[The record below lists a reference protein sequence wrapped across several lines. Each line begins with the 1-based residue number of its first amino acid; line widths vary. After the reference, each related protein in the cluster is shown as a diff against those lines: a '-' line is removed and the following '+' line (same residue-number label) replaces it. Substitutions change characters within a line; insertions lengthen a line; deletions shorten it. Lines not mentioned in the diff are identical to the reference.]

1 MNVMNSERGSL
12 NVLVIPL
19 IMSVIFLF
27 ASLGFGVW
35 AFAERQDYK
44 DNSDAKAESAVAVAV
59 EKAKTDKDN
68 EFLEQEKQPLKSFT
82 GPAEFGSITMQY
94 PKTWAAYV
102 DRQQANLTVSMQ
114 PDVVYAGQN
123 QGLKVEVLSTAY
135 AQSFAALDGF
145 VRQGKASA
153 AAYSFPQV
161 PGVVGL
167 RIDGEIGSNKRGAVV
182 FMPLRDKTIK
192 VSTESEDRLADF
204 NNYIL
209 PNFQFKP

>member
-27 ASLGFGVW
+27 AALGFGVW

-68 EFLEQEKQPLKSFT
+68 EFLEQEKQPLKAFN
-82 GPAEFGSITMQY
+82 GPAEFGSIAMQY

-102 DRQQANLTVSMQ
+102 DQQKTGLTISMQ

-123 QGLKVEVLSTAY
+123 QALKVEVVGTPY

-145 VRQGKASA
+145 VKQGKARA
-153 AAYSFPQV
+153 VAYSFPQV

-167 RIDGEIGSNKRGAVV
+167 RFDGEIGSNKRGAVV

-192 VSTESEDRLADF
+192 VSTESEDRIADF